1 MNNMKL
7 RLLVLIGLLTSL
19 LVSAQ
24 AQTSNNDV
32 AFVDAQGKVIPN
44 GTTVV
49 LNAVKEAMF
58 PPGWKEIAGEVYIKN
73 TSDKKLT
80 VTLFSRINSI
90 DEGNVTVC
98 ALGGCTP
105 LDGDNS
111 TEIGSQPLLA
121 GSERESIAIEH
132 TYEHSEKGSITLK
145 LTIKESDSEQ
155 QIEGL
160 SITIKFDTD
169 PTAIAGVASQ
179 KGLTYDVF
187 NTQGTLLYKQLT
199 SLAGLPKGL
208 YLVRQQSA
216 KGITTIKK
224 YVIH

>member
-1 MNNMKL
+1 MKL
-7 RLLVLIGLLTSL
+7 RLLALVGLVACFFTS
-19 LVSAQ
+19 AH
-24 AQTSNNDV
+24 AQTSTNDV

-73 TSDKKLT
+73 MSDKNLT
-80 VTLFSRINSI
+80 VTLFSRINSV

-105 LDGDNS
+105 LEKDNS
-111 TEIGSQPLLA
+111 TEIGSQMLLA

-145 LTIKESDSEQ
+145 LTTKELGSEQ
-155 QIEGL
+155 EIEGP
-160 SITIKFDTD
+160 TIIVKFDTN
-169 PTAIAGVASQ
+169 PTGIVEVASQ
-179 KGLTYDVF
+179 KGLIYDVF
-187 NTQGTLLYKQLT
+187 NTQGTLLYRQLT
-199 SLAGLPKGL
+199 SLSNLPKGL
-208 YLVRQQSA
+208 YIVKQAGS
-216 KGITTIKK
+216 KETIKK
-224 YVIH
+224 LVVH

>member
-1 MNNMKL
+1 MKL

-49 LNAVKEAMF
+49 LNAVKDAMF

-73 TSDKKLT
+73 TSDKNLT
-80 VTLFSRINSI
+80 VTLYSRINSL

-105 LDGDNS
+105 LEEGNS
-111 TEIGSQPLLA
+111 TEIGSQMLLA

-145 LTIKESDSEQ
+145 LTTKESESGQ
-155 QIEGL
+155 QIEGP
-160 SITIKFDTD
+160 SITIKFDTN
-169 PTAIAGVASQ
+169 PTAIAVVASQ

-187 NTQGTLLYKQLT
+187 NTQGSLLYKQIT
-199 SLAGLPKGL
+199 SLSNLPKGI

-216 KGITTIKK
+216 KGVTTIKK
-224 YVIH
+224 CVIH

>member
-105 LDGDNS
+105 LEKDNS
-111 TEIGSQPLLA
+111 TEIGSQKLRA

-145 LTIKESDSEQ
+145 ITTKESDSEQ
-155 QIEGL
+155 QIEGP
-160 SITIKFDTD
+160 SITIKFDTN
-169 PTAIAGVASQ
+169 AAGIASVASQ

-187 NTQGTLLYKQLT
+187 NTQGMLLYTQIT
-199 SLAGLPKGL
+199 SLSNLPKGI
-208 YLVRQQSA
+208 YIVKK
-216 KGITTIKK
+216 KGVASTKK
-224 YVIH
+224 YVVR

>member
-1 MNNMKL
+1 MKL

-19 LVSAQ
+19 LGSAQ

-49 LNAVKEAMF
+49 LNNVKDAMF

-73 TSDKKLT
+73 TSDKDLT
-80 VTLFSRINSI
+80 VTLSCIVDSI

-105 LDGDNS
+105 VEEGNS

-145 LTIKESDSEQ
+145 LTTKESDSEQ
-155 QIEGL
+155 QIEGP
-160 SITIKFDTD
+160 SITIKFDTN

-187 NTQGTLLYKQLT
+187 NTQGMLLYTQIT
-199 SLAGLPKGL
+199 SLSNLPKGI
-208 YLVRQQSA
+208 YIVKK
-216 KGITTIKK
+216 KGVASTKK
-224 YVIH
+224 YVVR

>member
-1 MNNMKL
+1 MKL

-73 TSDKKLT
+73 TSDKDLT
-80 VTLFSRINSI
+80 VTLFSRINSV

-98 ALGGCTP
+98 ALAGCTP

>member
-1 MNNMKL
+1 MKL
-7 RLLVLIGLLTSL
+7 RLLVLIGLLPSL

-44 GTTVV
+44 GTMVI
-49 LNAVKEAMF
+49 LNAVKDAMF

-80 VTLFSRINSI
+80 VTLYSRINNI

-105 LDGDNS
+105 VEEGNS

-132 TYEHSEKGSITLK
+132 TYGHSEKGSITLK
-145 LTIKESDSEQ
+145 LTTKESESGQ
-155 QIEGL
+155 QIEGP
-160 SITIKFDTD
+160 SITIKFYTD

>member
-1 MNNMKL
+1 MKL
-7 RLLVLIGLLTSL
+7 RLLVFIGLLTSL
-19 LVSAQ
+19 FVSAQ
-24 AQTSNNDV
+24 AQTSSNDV

-49 LNAVKEAMF
+49 LNAVKDAMF

-73 TSDKKLT
+73 TSDKDLT
-80 VTLFSRINSI
+80 VTLFSRINSV
-90 DEGNVTVC
+90 DEGNVKVC

-105 LDGDNS
+105 LEEDNS
-111 TEIGSQPLLA
+111 TEIGSQMLFA

-132 TYEHSEKGSITLK
+132 TYEHKEKGSITLK
-145 LTIKESDSEQ
+145 LTTKESDSEQ
-155 QIEGL
+155 QIVGP

-169 PTAIAGVASQ
+169 PTAIAEVASQ

-187 NTQGTLLYKQLT
+187 NTQGSLLYKQLT
-199 SLAGLPKGL
+199 SLSGLSKGL
-208 YLVRQQSA
+208 YLVKQMSA
-216 KGITTIKK
+216 KGVTTTKK

>member
-1 MNNMKL
+1 MKL

-58 PPGWKEIAGEVYIKN
+58 SPGWKEIAGEVYIKN
-73 TSDKKLT
+73 TSDKDLT

-105 LDGDNS
+105 LEKDNN
-111 TEIGSQPLLA
+111 TEIGRQMLFT
-121 GSERESIAIEH
+121 GSEKESIAIEH

-145 LTIKESDSEQ
+145 LTTKESDSEQ
-155 QIEGL
+155 QIEGP
-160 SITIKFDTD
+160 SITIKFDTT
-169 PTAIAGVASQ
+169 PAGIASVASQ
-179 KGLTYDVF
+179 KELTYDVF
-187 NTQGTLLYKQLT
+187 NTQGVLLHKQIT
-199 SLAGLPKGL
+199 SLSGLPKGIYIL
-208 YLVRQQSA
+208 KQTGSKKA
-216 KGITTIKK
+216 IKK
-224 YVIH
+224 FVVR

>member
-1 MNNMKL
+1 MKL
-7 RLLVLIGLLTSL
+7 RLLVLFGLLTSL

-49 LNAVKEAMF
+49 LNAVKDAMF

-80 VTLFSRINSI
+80 VTLYSRINSL
-90 DEGNVTVC
+90 DGGSVTVC

-145 LTIKESDSEQ
+145 ITTKESESGQ
-155 QIEGL
+155 QIEGP
-160 SITIKFDTD
+160 SITIKFDTN

-199 SLAGLPKGL
+199 SLSGLPKGL

-216 KGITTIKK
+216 KGVTTTKK

>member
-1 MNNMKL
+1 MKL
-7 RLLVLIGLLTSL
+7 RLLVLIGLLTSF

-58 PPGWKEIAGEVYIKN
+58 SPGWKEIAGEVYIKN
-73 TSDKKLT
+73 TSDKDLT
-80 VTLFSRINSI
+80 VTLFSSI
-90 DEGNVTVC
+90 DNIEEGKVTVC

-145 LTIKESDSEQ
+145 ITTKESDSEQ
-155 QIEGL
+155 QIEGP
-160 SITIKFDTD
+160 SITIKFDTN

-199 SLAGLPKGL
+199 SMAGLPKGL
-208 YLVRQQSA
+208 YLVRQQFA
-216 KGITTIKK
+216 KGVTTIKK
-224 YVIH
+224 CVIH

>member
-1 MNNMKL
+1 MKL

-49 LNAVKEAMF
+49 LNAVKDAMF

-73 TSDKKLT
+73 TSDKDLK
-80 VTLFSRINSI
+80 VTLFSRINSL
-90 DEGNVTVC
+90 DGGSVTVC

-105 LDGDNS
+105 VEEGNS

-145 LTIKESDSEQ
+145 LTTKESDSGQ
-155 QIEGL
+155 QIEGPT
-160 SITIKFDTD
+160 ITIKFDTN

-187 NTQGTLLYKQLT
+187 NTQGMLLYKQIT
-199 SLAGLPKGL
+199 SLSNLPKGI

-216 KGITTIKK
+216 KAVTTIKK
-224 YVIH
+224 CVIH

>member
-1 MNNMKL
+1 MKL

-32 AFVDAQGKVIPN
+32 AFVDAQGRVIPN

-49 LNAVKEAMF
+49 LNAVKDAMF

-73 TSDKKLT
+73 TSDKDLT
-80 VTLFSRINSI
+80 VTLFSRINSV

-98 ALGGCTP
+98 ALAGCTP

>member
-1 MNNMKL
+1 MKL

-49 LNAVKEAMF
+49 LNTVKEAMF

-73 TSDKKLT
+73 TSDKNLT
-80 VTLFSRINSI
+80 VTLYSRINSV

-111 TEIGSQPLLA
+111 TEIGSQKLRA

-145 LTIKESDSEQ
+145 ITTKESKSEQ
-155 QIEGL
+155 QIEGP
-160 SITIKFDTD
+160 SITVKFDTD
-169 PTAIAGVASQ
+169 PTAIAEVASQ
-179 KGLTYDVF
+179 RGLTYDVF
-187 NTQGTLLYKQLT
+187 NTQGMLLYKQIT
-199 SLAGLPKGL
+199 SLSNLPKGI
-208 YLVRQQSA
+208 YIVKK
-216 KGITTIKK
+216 KGVASTKK
-224 YVIH
+224 YVVR

>member
-1 MNNMKL
+1 MKL

-73 TSDKKLT
+73 TSDKNLT
-80 VTLFSRINSI
+80 VTLYSRINSLE
-90 DEGNVTVC
+90 EGNVTVC

-105 LDGDNS
+105 VEEGNS
-111 TEIGSQPLLA
+111 TEIGSQMLFA
-121 GSERESIAIEH
+121 GSEKESIAIEH

-145 LTIKESDSEQ
+145 LTTKELGSEQ
-155 QIEGL
+155 EIEGP
-160 SITIKFDTD
+160 TIIVKFDTN
-169 PTAIAGVASQ
+169 PTGIVEVASQ

-199 SLAGLPKGL
+199 SLSGLPKGIYIL
-208 YLVRQQSA
+208 KQTGSKKA
-216 KGITTIKK
+216 IKK
-224 YVIH
+224 FVVR

>member
-1 MNNMKL
+1 MKL
-7 RLLVLIGLLTSL
+7 RLLVFIGLLTNL
-19 LVSAQ
+19 FVSAQ
-24 AQTSNNDV
+24 AQTSTNNV

-49 LNAVKEAMF
+49 LNAVKDAMF

-73 TSDKKLT
+73 TSDKNLI
-80 VTLFSRINSI
+80 VTLFSRINSV

-105 LDGDNS
+105 VEEGNS

-132 TYEHSEKGSITLK
+132 VYEHSEKGSITLK
-145 LTIKESDSEQ
+145 LTTKESESEQ
-155 QIEGL
+155 QIEGP

-169 PTAIAGVASQ
+169 PTAIAEVASQ

-187 NTQGTLLYKQLT
+187 NTQGSLLYKQLT
-199 SLAGLPKGL
+199 SLSGLSKGL
-208 YLVRQQSA
+208 YLVKQMSA
-216 KGITTIKK
+216 KGVTTTKK

>member
-1 MNNMKL
+1 MKL
-7 RLLVLIGLLTSL
+7 RLLVLFGLLTSL

-49 LNAVKEAMF
+49 LNAVKDAMF

-73 TSDKKLT
+73 TSDKNLT
-80 VTLFSRINSI
+80 VTLFSRINSV

-105 LDGDNS
+105 VEEGNS

-132 TYEHSEKGSITLK
+132 VYEHSEKGSITLK
-145 LTIKESDSEQ
+145 LTTKESDSGQ
-155 QIEGL
+155 QIEGP
-160 SITIKFDTD
+160 SITIKFDTN

-179 KGLTYDVF
+179 KGLPYDVF
-187 NTQGTLLYKQLT
+187 NTQGMLLYKQIT
-199 SLAGLPKGL
+199 SLSNLPKGI
-208 YLVRQQSA
+208 YIVKK
-216 KGITTIKK
+216 KGVASTKK
-224 YVIH
+224 YVVR

>member
-1 MNNMKL
+1 MKL

-73 TSDKKLT
+73 TSDKNLT
-80 VTLFSRINSI
+80 VTLFSRINSV

-105 LDGDNS
+105 VEEGNS
-111 TEIGSQPLLA
+111 TEIGSQMLFA
-121 GSERESIAIEH
+121 GSEKESIAIEH

>member
-1 MNNMKL
+1 MKL
-7 RLLVLIGLLTSL
+7 RLLVLFGLLTSL

-32 AFVDAQGKVIPN
+32 AFVDAQDKVIPN

-49 LNAVKEAMF
+49 LNAVKDAMF

-73 TSDKKLT
+73 MSDKNLT
-80 VTLFSRINSI
+80 VTLFSRINSV
-90 DEGNVTVC
+90 DEGKVTVC

-105 LDGDNS
+105 VEEGNS

-145 LTIKESDSEQ
+145 LTTKELGSEQ
-155 QIEGL
+155 EIEGP
-160 SITIKFDTD
+160 TIIVKFDTD
-169 PTAIAGVASQ
+169 PTAIAEVASQ

-187 NTQGTLLYKQLT
+187 NTQGMLLYKQIT
-199 SLAGLPKGL
+199 SLSNLPKGL

-216 KGITTIKK
+216 KGVTTIKK
-224 YVIH
+224 CVIH

>member
-1 MNNMKL
+1 MKL

-49 LNAVKEAMF
+49 LNAVKDAMF

-73 TSDKKLT
+73 TSDKNLT
-80 VTLFSRINSI
+80 VTLFSRINSV

-145 LTIKESDSEQ
+145 LTTKESKSEQ
-155 QIEGL
+155 QIEGP
-160 SITIKFDTD
+160 SITVKFDTD
-169 PTAIAGVASQ
+169 PTAIAEVASQ
-179 KGLTYDVF
+179 RGLTYDVF
-187 NTQGTLLYKQLT
+187 NTQGMLLYKQIT
-199 SLAGLPKGL
+199 SLSNLPKGI
-208 YLVRQQSA
+208 YIVKK
-216 KGITTIKK
+216 KGVASTKK
-224 YVIH
+224 YVVR

>member
-1 MNNMKL
+1 MKL

-49 LNAVKEAMF
+49 LNAVKDAMF

-73 TSDKKLT
+73 TSDKDLT
-80 VTLFSRINSI
+80 VTLFSRINSV

-98 ALGGCTP
+98 ALAGCTP

-199 SLAGLPKGL
+199 SLSGLPKGIYIL
-208 YLVRQQSA
+208 KQTGSKKA
-216 KGITTIKK
+216 IKK
-224 YVIH
+224 FVVR